1 MLSDIPLLIDPIFT
15 KQNQS
20 QSTVQK
26 PQNSTSA
33 VPSATP
39 TQPVAQPQ
47 KIVTTP
53 SPQTP
58 TTTVSSPRSSTVGHF
73 SIFESLKEKEVPK
86 EEEEKLAVIALNT
99 PFTQEMMIA
108 AWNKYIRGI
117 NDKQILFN
125 TMESCKPTL
134 TDNYKLVQIVD
145 NSIQEKEMLKEKVSL
160 LNFLRVELK
169 NGSINLEVRVAE
181 LKDTVRILTPNEKLQ
196 KLVENYPKFEA
207 LKEKYRLEL
216 DYN

>member
-15 KQNQS
+15 KQNQP
-20 QSTVQK
+20 QSTDQK
-26 PQNSTSA
+26 PQNNTSTVS
-33 VPSATP
+33 PATP
-39 TQPVAQPQ
+39 AQPVAQPQ
-47 KIVTTP
+47 KIVTTT

-58 TTTVSSPRSSTVGHF
+58 TRTVATPRPSTVGHF
-73 SIFESLKEKEVPK
+73 SIFESIKEKENQK
-86 EEEEKLAVIALNT
+86 EEEEKLAVIASNT
-99 PFTQEMMIA
+99 PFTQEMMIS

-117 NDKQILFN
+117 NEKQILFN

-169 NGSINLEVRVAE
+169 NGNINLEVKVAE

-196 KLVENYPKFEA
+196 KLIENYPKFEA

>member
-15 KQNQS
+15 KQNQP
-20 QSTVQK
+20 QSTDQK
-26 PQNSTSA
+26 PQNNTSA
-33 VPSATP
+33 VSPATP
-39 TQPVAQPQ
+39 AQPVAQPQ
-47 KIVTTP
+47 KIVTTT

-58 TTTVSSPRSSTVGHF
+58 TRTVATPRPSTVGHF
-73 SIFESLKEKEVPK
+73 SIFESIKEKENQK
-86 EEEEKLAVIALNT
+86 EEEEKLAVIASNT
-99 PFTQEMMIA
+99 PFTQEMMIS

-117 NDKQILFN
+117 NEKQILFN

-134 TDNYKLVQIVD
+134 MDNYKLVQIVD

-169 NGSINLEVRVAE
+169 NGSINLEVKVAE